1 MTKDTDK
8 GGEVFVTSST
18 RLATA
23 LLSLG
28 ETLQRPPC
36 TRQVRRDGSTIVTFL
51 FESGSCGKHASVWMK
66 LQEQDPGTDTPDAL
80 QARIKWLGSLDAS
93 DSVATAYLNAAWRDI
108 ALMIVKATR
117 AWSQSTALTQ
127 WALSAKTRPHKTSKI
142 SKDTYDDRPRYHY
155 RRGSL

>member
-108 ALMIVKATR
+108 ALMIVKATPR
-117 AWSQSTALTQ
+117 MVAIHGTNTMGFIREDATAQDIKNIKRHL
-127 WALSAKTRPHKTSKI
+127 
-142 SKDTYDDRPRYHY
+142 
-155 RRGSL
+155 

>member
-1 MTKDTDK
+1 MNKDTDK

-51 FESGSCGKHASVWMK
+51 FEPGSCGKHASVWMK

-80 QARIKWLGSLDAS
+80 QARIKWLGSLDTS
-93 DSVATAYLNAAWRDI
+93 DAVATAYLNAAWRDI
-108 ALMIVKATR
+108 ALMIVKATPR
-117 AWSQSTALTQ
+117 MVAIHGTGTMGFIREDATAQDIKNIQRHL
-127 WALSAKTRPHKTSKI
+127 
-142 SKDTYDDRPRYHY
+142 
-155 RRGSL
+155 

>member
-1 MTKDTDK
+1 MNKDTDK

-93 DSVATAYLNAAWRDI
+93 DAVATAYLNAAWRDI
-108 ALMIVKATR
+108 ALMIVKATPR
-117 AWSQSTALTQ
+117 MVAIHGTNTMGFIREDATAQDIKNIQRHL
-127 WALSAKTRPHKTSKI
+127 
-142 SKDTYDDRPRYHY
+142 
-155 RRGSL
+155 

>member
-1 MTKDTDK
+1 MNKDTEK
-8 GGEVFVTSST
+8 GSEVFVTSST

-93 DSVATAYLNAAWRDI
+93 DAVATAYLNAAWRDI
-108 ALMIVKATR
+108 ALMIVKATPR
-117 AWSQSTALTQ
+117 MVAIHGTNTMGFIREDATAQDIKNIQRHL
-127 WALSAKTRPHKTSKI
+127 
-142 SKDTYDDRPRYHY
+142 
-155 RRGSL
+155 

>member
-1 MTKDTDK
+1 MNKDTEK

-51 FESGSCGKHASVWMK
+51 FEPGLCGKHAMAWMK
-66 LQEQDPGTDTPDAL
+66 LQEEDPGTDTPEAL
-80 QARIKWLGSLDAS
+80 QARIKWLRSLDAA
-93 DSVATAYLNAAWRDI
+93 DPVATAYINAAWRDI
-108 ALMIVKATR
+108 TLMIVKATPR
-117 AWSQSTALTQ
+117 MVALHGTGTMGFIREDASEQ
-127 WALSAKTRPHKTSKI
+127 DI
-142 SKDTYDDRPRYHY
+142 QNIQ
-155 RRGSL
+155 RRL